1 MNIQSNAAIQA
12 AQNAMQNNKRRPHY
26 SFKGDEIAA
35 LVAKA
40 IGERAY
46 EILMANSELS
56 NDILA
61 FPHPRLEFKFDLL
74 KFPQGENRRII
85 IQGSFEI
92 PDLEAIPPNAT
103 RILNDLP
110 VMVEE
115 KVKEP
120 LATGT
125 VDVAKRAEE
134 IDPKLKPATVAKFGE
149 RNPIKTGV
157 KAPVVGEKER

>member
-1 MNIQSNAAIQA
+1 
-12 AQNAMQNNKRRPHY
+12 
-26 SFKGDEIAA
+26 
-35 LVAKA
+35 
-40 IGERAY
+40 
-46 EILMANSELS
+46 
-56 NDILA
+56 
-61 FPHPRLEFKFDLL
+61 
-74 KFPQGENRRII
+74 
-85 IQGSFEI
+85 
-92 PDLEAIPPNAT
+92 
-103 RILNDLP
+103 
-110 VMVEE
+110 MVEE